1 MAWEL
6 LENGLPWMAN
16 RAVEAESDTGPD
28 TDSGFNLH
36 ELRDGALTLYPAI
49 ESKNRGYALDSSPL
63 ARYIMPQILSGDLS
77 WMSSYNC

>member
-6 LENGLPWMAN
+6 LENGLSCMAN
-16 RAVEAESDTGPD
+16 RSVEAEFDA
-28 TDSGFNLH
+28 DSGLNLH
-36 ELRDGALTLYPAI
+36 ELRDGALTRCPVI